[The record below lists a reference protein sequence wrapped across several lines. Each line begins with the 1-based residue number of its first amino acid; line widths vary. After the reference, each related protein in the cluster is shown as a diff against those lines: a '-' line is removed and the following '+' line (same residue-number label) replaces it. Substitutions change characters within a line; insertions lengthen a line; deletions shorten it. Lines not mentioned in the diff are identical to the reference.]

1 MSSGTPVNRQ
11 WVIVLKNGTV
21 CVDWGDALYQD
32 VGTGEFIKVSD
43 HDFSHNILDEELEW
57 LVRISK
63 VSAFNRQVVHFLS
76 LPERPIKTIE

>member
-11 WVIVLKNGTV
+11 WVIVLKDGTV
-21 CVDWGDALYQD
+21 CVDWGDALFQD
-32 VGTGEFIKVSD
+32 VASGEFIAVNE

-57 LVRISK
+57 LVRISR
-63 VSAFNRQVVHFLS
+63 VSSFSRQVVHFHN